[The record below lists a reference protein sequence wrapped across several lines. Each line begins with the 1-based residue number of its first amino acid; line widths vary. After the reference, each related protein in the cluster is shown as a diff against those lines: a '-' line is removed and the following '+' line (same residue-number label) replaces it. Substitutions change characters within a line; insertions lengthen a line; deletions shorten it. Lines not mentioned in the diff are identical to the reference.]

1 MNRLLIGILDL
12 LNKLLALLIITSSTI
27 GGYRGDLAGFI
38 YLPAAGSAAERVV
51 WTVAGFIIGLALAGL
66 FSGLLAAI
74 ITIAREMIALRELL
88 TYRGPSGRPP
98 PV

>member
-1 MNRLLIGILDL
+1 MNRLLIAILDL
-12 LNKLLALLIITSSTI
+12 LNKLLALLIIASSTI

-38 YLPAAGSAAERVV
+38 YLAAGGSVAERVV

-74 ITIAREMIALRELL
+74 ITIAREMVAVRELL
-88 TYRGPSGRPP
+88 ADRASSTRPP
-98 PV
+98 LA

>member
-1 MNRLLIGILDL
+1 MNRLLIAILDL
-12 LNKLLALLIITSSTI
+12 LNKLLALLIIASSTI

-38 YLPAAGSAAERVV
+38 YLVPGCSAAERVV

-74 ITIAREMIALRELL
+74 ITIAREMVAVRELL
-88 TYRGPSGRPP
+88 AYRASNTRPP
-98 PV
+98 PA